1 MPNRAMKQGGATG
14 PAQGLPQAVIDAYF
28 YHFNEQNGSTDRKK
42 LLHRLV
48 TSEIAKPAIIRLSKT
63 ILPFDWMPLFDAIIE
78 AAFMPWTDLHNALPN
93 ALNRQQKIIKEAA
106 NLANS
111 IEDYKA
117 ICFGYKV
124 TSNFLDDIP
133 SDFVQQLR
141 AISNQLAA
149 VKLERIGIGK
159 EAWASREQAGD
170 GLAQFVRYLDARTI
184 SYRVVS
190 RPIGART
197 MARLAMAALNLK
209 NTDDDPIGKIE
220 ARVKQYR
227 KSKQ

>member
-1 MPNRAMKQGGATG
+1 MPNRAMKQGGAGG
-14 PAQGLPQAVIDAYF
+14 PAQGLPQAVIDAYS
-28 YHFNEQNGSTDRKK
+28 YHFNEQNESPDRKK

-63 ILPFDWMPLFDAIIE
+63 ILPFDWMLLFDAIIE
-78 AAFMPWTDLHNALPN
+78 AAFMPWADRHNALPD
-93 ALNRQQKIIKEAA
+93 ASILQQKIIKEAA

-111 IEDYKA
+111 IEDYKK
-117 ICFGYKV
+117 ICFGNKV
-124 TSNFLDDIP
+124 MSNFHDGIP
-133 SDFVQQLR
+133 NDFVQQLR
-141 AISNQLAA
+141 TMSNQLAA
-149 VKLERIGIGK
+149 VKLERIGIGAA
-159 EAWASREQAGD
+159 AWAAREQAGD
-170 GLAQFVRYLDARTI
+170 GLAQFVRYLDARLMN
-184 SYRVVS
+184 YRVVS

-197 MARLAMAALNLK
+197 MARLAMAALNFK